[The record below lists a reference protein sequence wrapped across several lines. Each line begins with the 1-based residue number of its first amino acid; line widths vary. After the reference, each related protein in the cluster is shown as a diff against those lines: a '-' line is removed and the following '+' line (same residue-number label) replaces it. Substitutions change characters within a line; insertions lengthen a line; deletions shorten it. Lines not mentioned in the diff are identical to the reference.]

1 MRKLTFMQ
9 KATIE
14 NAALRNGAT
23 DEQIEE
29 KIRLATERLNAPK
42 KRSSV
47 PNDSDCDYERTDG
60 CFIGRDKS

>member
-1 MRKLTFMQ
+1 MKKLTFMQ
-9 KATIE
+9 IATIE

-42 KRSSV
+42 NREAV

>member
-1 MRKLTFMQ
+1 MRKLTFLQ
-9 KATIE
+9 IATIE
-14 NAALRNGAT
+14 NAAMRNGAT

-29 KIRLATERLNAPK
+29 KLRLATEKLNAPK
-42 KRSSV
+42 MRVAV

>member
-1 MRKLTFMQ
+1 MKKLTFMQ
-9 KATIE
+9 IATIE

-29 KIRLATERLNAPK
+29 KIRLATEKLNAPK
-42 KRSSV
+42 MRVAV

>member
-1 MRKLTFMQ
+1 MKKLTFMQ

-29 KIRLATERLNAPK
+29 KLRLATEKLNAPK
-42 KRSSV
+42 MLPRSLCNRSTLIV
-47 PNDSDCDYERTDG
+47 IPS
-60 CFIGRDKS
+60 

>member
-1 MRKLTFMQ
+1 MKKLTFIQ
-9 KATIE
+9 IATIE
-14 NAALRNGAT
+14 NAAMRNGAT

-29 KIRLATERLNAPK
+29 KLRLATEKLNAPK
-42 KRSSV
+42 MRVAV

>member
-1 MRKLTFMQ
+1 MRKLTFIQ
-9 KATIE
+9 IATIE
-14 NAALRNGAT
+14 NAAMRNGAT

-29 KIRLATERLNAPK
+29 KLRLATEKLNAPK
-42 KRSSV
+42 MRVAV